1 MQTLRRFID
10 TNYRQIAQPL
20 HIAMPRKSFRT
31 HVESWMRGINMP
43 MTRERELFLQRYE
56 ALLRLRK
63 VSRHEL
69 GCRRAAMEVLLNL
82 SRHPSRQLSYLKSMI
97 RALGKLIEE
106 HLALGYEGAHGHN
119 DNWDVPGHVVGS
131 GFRFSVIEDA
141 VPGAMP
147 PRILDMS
154 PSE

>member
-69 GCRRAAMEVLLNL
+69 GCRRAAAAAAVTSPRVIERRKSACNKQPYFSVLLV
-82 SRHPSRQLSYLKSMI
+82 SK
-97 RALGKLIEE
+97 
-106 HLALGYEGAHGHN
+106 EGTHTY
-119 DNWDVPGHVVGS
+119 
-131 GFRFSVIEDA
+131 
-141 VPGAMP
+141 
-147 PRILDMS
+147 
-154 PSE
+154 